1 MPVPPLTDLISPVSA
16 DDVMAQEL
24 SYAQVI
30 GLPATA
36 WQPISIGREIM
47 YINASV
53 VASFSEVMQSGVVAG
68 GFITYA
74 KGGWLTLLCH
84 ELQETDRIEANYASG
99 LITLTNS
106 TGLPI
111 PVSAGDVRV
120 LNETTEKTYTS
131 TAADTIP
138 ANGSIQLA
146 FVADQ
151 PGTASNLT
159 STDVLSLVNTIP
171 GVTPSFYEN
180 LVGQNEE
187 TDSALRTRARQANA
201 KASPN
206 GPAAAYEYF
215 AKSTTRPDGTN
226 VGVTRVNA
234 KSVNG
239 TIVLYLA
246 TPTGALT
253 TTDAQYVFDN
263 VNSNVVPTGM
273 ALFIPTPT
281 CVELPFSV
289 AIAFRKNPNSSA
301 LNQDIADRVEAAIVD
316 YFASVP
322 VGGDNALSFRG
333 IFASTFMQIVRNAA
347 GSDVYDA
354 VVSNLS
360 DVLLQENQIP
370 VLSSFTVSWI

>member
-1 MPVPPLTDLISPVSA
+1 MPVPTLPELITPVTA
-16 DDVMAQEL
+16 DTVMSQEL
-24 SYAQVI
+24 AYAQVI

-36 WQPISIGREIM
+36 WQPISIGREIL

-68 GFITYA
+68 GFIGYA
-74 KGGWLTLLCH
+74 NGGWLTFLCH
-84 ELQETDRIEANYASG
+84 EFQETDRISASFAAG
-99 LITLTNS
+99 LIRLTNS
-106 TGLPI
+106 TGI
-111 PVSAGDVRV
+111 PVPLNAGDARI

-131 TAADTIP
+131 TADTTVP
-138 ANGSIQLA
+138 ANGSIEVP
-146 FVADQ
+146 FIADQ

-180 LVGQNEE
+180 LVGQDEE
-187 TDSALRTRARQANA
+187 KDGALRTRARQANA

-215 AKSTTRPDGTN
+215 AKNALRPDGTN

-239 TIVLYLA
+239 TMVLYLA

-253 TTDAQYVFDN
+253 TPDVEYVFTN

-273 ALFIPTPT
+273 SVFIPTPT
-281 CVELPFSV
+281 CVEFPFGV
-289 AIAFRKNPNSSA
+289 AISFRKNPASSA
-301 LNQDIADRVEAAIVD
+301 LNQDIADRVEAAIIE
-316 YFASVP
+316 YFSEVP
-322 VGGDNALSFRG
+322 IGGDNALSFRG
-333 IFASTFMQIVRNAA
+333 IFASTFLQLVRNAA
-347 GSDVYDA
+347 GSDVLDA
-354 VVSNLS
+354 VVANLS
-360 DVLLQENQIP
+360 NVLLQENQIP
-370 VLSSFTVSWI
+370 VLSSYSVSWI